1 MTEKDA
7 HAHRT
12 REPRRP
18 QEAVRP
24 VRVFGRRGFV
34 IAGVVAAVILVGLG
48 AGLYFYARGG
58 GPLPQWAGFL
68 RPSTDAVLQPS
79 PPAEVVLRT
88 LRLAGYQRAAVGE
101 KDGTVVVRVESPS
114 LGSPSDV
121 ALTWQ
126 TGMAAVS
133 AAYPAAET
141 IVVQVFVPAQP
152 LLEISVP
159 AAAVTAA
166 VNADDA
172 ALLRKAASFRYLSEA
187 GGG

>member
-7 HAHRT
+7 PACRT

-18 QEAVRP
+18 RAVARP
-24 VRVFGRRGFV
+24 FSSVGRRGLV
-34 IAGVVAAVILVGLG
+34 IAGVVAAMVAAGLG

-58 GPLPQWAGFL
+58 GPLPRWAGSL
-68 RPSTDAVLQPS
+68 RPGADVVGQPS
-79 PPAEVVLRT
+79 SPAEVVLRT

-114 LGSPSDV
+114 LESPADV

-126 TGMAAVS
+126 TAMAAAC
-133 AAYPAAET
+133 AAYPGART
-141 IVVQVFVPAQP
+141 LVVQVFVPAQP
-152 LLEISVP
+152 LLEVSAP
-159 AAAVTAA
+159 AAAVSAA
-166 VNADDA
+166 VKTDDA
-172 ALLRKAASFRYLSEA
+172 ALLRKACSVRYLSEA

>member
-1 MTEKDA
+1 MD
-7 HAHRT
+7 
-12 REPRRP
+12 PRP
-18 QEAVRP
+18 RP
-24 VRVFGRRGFV
+24 VLGRRGYL
-34 IAGVVAAVILVGLG
+34 IAGAVAAVLIAAIGTGV
-48 AGLYFYARGG
+48 YFYARGG

-68 RPSTDAVLQPS
+68 RSSTNAVLQPS

-114 LGSPSDV
+114 LGSSADV

-126 TGMAAVS
+126 TGMAAAS
-133 AAYPAAET
+133 AAYPKAAVL
-141 IVVQVFVPAQP
+141 VVQVFVPAQP
-152 LLEISVP
+152 LLEVSAP

-166 VNADDA
+166 VRADDA
-172 ALLRKAASFRYLSEA
+172 ALLRRACTFRYLSEA